1 MEGTASEGIEGVA
14 VRVLA
19 PLEAGPDDVRAADL
33 VVLAAPPNLG
43 MINGLMKDFLER
55 IYYPCLDETVGR
67 PCALRFK
74 GDTDATGAL
83 ANTEKILAG
92 LQWRQVQPPFIVIG
106 DITDDDRARA
116 AELARRSRVDCRSGS
131 GDRPGGGDCGAAKR
145 AAVTS
150 SPMARFSFA
159 LRPKCDLRPRDRV
172 GAGRGVRERG
182 LLAAPPARPTP
193 ELQP

>member
-1 MEGTASEGIEGVA
+1 MTSPERELLIVCSSHSGSTERLVEALVAGTASEGIEGVA

-55 IYYPCLDETVGR
+55 IYYPCLDETVGK
-67 PCALRFK
+67 PCALVFK

-92 LQWRQVQPPFIVIG
+92 LRWRQVQPPFIVIG
-106 DITDDDRARA
+106 DITDAARARA
-116 AELARRSRVDCRSGS
+116 AELGATLA
-131 GDRPGGGDCGAAKR
+131 GGL
-145 AAVTS
+145 S
-150 SPMARFSFA
+150 
-159 LRPKCDLRPRDRV
+159 V
-172 GAGRGVRERG
+172 G
-182 LLAAPPARPTP
+182 LW
-193 ELQP
+193 